1 MPPGFDSRCNRQRA
15 RACDRILRVDDNQ
28 TRATGVFI
36 DVGVLHRV
44 AGSSDRDE
52 FERFA
57 ARVSPSLLRSAYLLT
72 RDRGHAEDL
81 LQMTLWRIARRWRA
95 IEGAPEGYAHKV
107 LVNLSRDR
115 LRTLGRRA
123 EERLDASTPVGLHD
137 DATDTV
143 AERDWMSAAVRRLPR
158 RQREVVVLRFFLDL
172 SVAEAAAALGMS
184 QGTVKS
190 HTSRALTQMGQLLNG
205 SGATPQTVE
214 RKVPHAD

>member
-1 MPPGFDSRCNRQRA
+1 MRWSRQRGW
-15 RACDRILRVDDNQ
+15 ACDRALRVDDNR
-28 TRATGVFI
+28 TWVAGVFI
-36 DVGVLHRV
+36 DVGVLDRV

-81 LQMTLWRIARRWRA
+81 LQMTLWRVARRWHA
-95 IEGAPEGYAHKV
+95 IEGAPEGYAHRV

-115 LRTLGRRA
+115 RRTLGRRA
-123 EERLDASTPVGLHD
+123 EERLDASTPAGLHD

-158 RQREVVVLRFFLDL
+158 RQREVIVLRFFLDL
-172 SVAEAAAALGMS
+172 SVPEAAAALGMS

-190 HTSRALTQMGQLLNG
+190 HTSRALAQMGQLLNG
-205 SGATPQTVE
+205 SGTTPQTVE
-214 RKVPHAD
+214 RRVPHAD

>member
-1 MPPGFDSRCNRQRA
+1 MRWNWQRG
-15 RACDRILRVDDNQ
+15 RACDRTFRVGDNR
-28 TRATGVFI
+28 TWVAGVFI
-36 DVGVLHRV
+36 DVGVLNRV
-44 AGSSDRDE
+44 AGSSDRDD

-81 LQMTLWRIARRWRA
+81 LQMTLWRIARRWHT

-115 LRTLGRRA
+115 RRSLGRRA
-123 EERLDASTPVGLHD
+123 EERLDASTPAGLHD
-137 DATDTV
+137 DATNAV
-143 AERDWMSAAVRRLPR
+143 AERDWMSGAVRRLPR

-190 HTSRALTQMGQLLNG
+190 HTSRALAQMGQLLNG
-205 SGATPQTVE
+205 RDATAQTVE

>member
-1 MPPGFDSRCNRQRA
+1 MLGTHCESVQSRCNRQRVQ
-15 RACDRILRVDDNQ
+15 ACDRPLRVDDNQ
-28 TRATGVFI
+28 TGVAGVFI
-36 DVGVLHRV
+36 DVGVLDHV

-81 LQMTLWRIARRWRA
+81 LQMTLWRIARRWHA

-123 EERLDASTPVGLHD
+123 EEQLDASKRLSGTTTTRPTP
-137 DATDTV
+137 
-143 AERDWMSAAVRRLPR
+143 W
-158 RQREVVVLRFFLDL
+158 L
-172 SVAEAAAALGMS
+172 SVTG
-184 QGTVKS
+184 
-190 HTSRALTQMGQLLNG
+190 
-205 SGATPQTVE
+205 
-214 RKVPHAD
+214 

>member
-1 MPPGFDSRCNRQRA
+1 M
-15 RACDRILRVDDNQ
+15 
-28 TRATGVFI
+28 GVP
-36 DVGVLHRV
+36 DHV

-57 ARVSPSLLRSAYLLT
+57 ARVSPSLLRSSYLLT

-81 LQMTLWRIARRWRA
+81 LQMTLWRVALRWHA
-95 IEGAPEGYAHKV
+95 IEGAPEGYAHRV

-115 LRTLGRRA
+115 RRTLGRRA
-123 EERLDASTPVGLHD
+123 EERLDASMPVGLDD

-143 AERDWMSAAVRRLPR
+143 AERDWMSGAVRSLPR

-184 QGTVKS
+184 EGTVKS
-190 HTSRALTQMGQLLNG
+190 HTSRALTQVGRLLNG
-205 SGATPQTVE
+205 SDATPQTVE